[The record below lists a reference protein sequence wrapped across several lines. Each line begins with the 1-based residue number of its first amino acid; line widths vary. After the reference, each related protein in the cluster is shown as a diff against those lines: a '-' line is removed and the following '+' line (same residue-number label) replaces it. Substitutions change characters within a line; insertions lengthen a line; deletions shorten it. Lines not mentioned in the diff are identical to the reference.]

1 MQKNCL
7 QVPQGMS
14 YHRDRER
21 EGADVA
27 QALTD
32 HHSLKPEEIGQDKD
46 ERNEEQSVARR
57 SKDVGRHWFAAGLR
71 EHVSAHG
78 EDVQRQRAEL
88 PVQGFGA
95 HGDDRWIIAENSDN
109 LRREEPS

>member
-7 QVPQGMS
+7 QVRQGMS
-14 YHRDRER
+14 YNRDRDGEST
-21 EGADVA
+21 DVA

-32 HHSLKPEEIGQDKD
+32 HHTLEAEEMGKDKN

-57 SKDVGRHWFAAGLR
+57 SKDVGRHRFAAGLR

-78 EDVQRQRAEL
+78 EDVQWQRAEL